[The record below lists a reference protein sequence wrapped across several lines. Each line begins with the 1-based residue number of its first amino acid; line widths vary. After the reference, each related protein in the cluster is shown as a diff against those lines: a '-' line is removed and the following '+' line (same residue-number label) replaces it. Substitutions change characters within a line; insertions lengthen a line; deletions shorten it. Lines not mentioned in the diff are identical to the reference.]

1 MEILMADAIDVAK
14 LTKIYLKIR
23 DTREEKAKAFN
34 EVDSKLAEEADKI
47 KSILLDHLQTT
58 GTDSIKTKFG
68 TFYRQV
74 KTKYWTSD
82 WDSIYAFIKEH
93 GVPDILEKRL
103 HQGNLK
109 TLIEE
114 QPELLPKGL
123 NADSQYTISIRKP
136 RK

>member
-74 KTKYWTSD
+74 KAKYWTSD

>member
-1 MEILMADAIDVAK
+1 MADAIDVAK

-74 KTKYWTSD
+74 KTKD
-82 WDSIYAFIKEH
+82 
-93 GVPDILEKRL
+93 
-103 HQGNLK
+103 
-109 TLIEE
+109 
-114 QPELLPKGL
+114 
-123 NADSQYTISIRKP
+123 RKSVV
-136 RK
+136 

>member
-1 MEILMADAIDVAK
+1 MADAIDVAK

-68 TFYRQV
+68 TFSRQV

-82 WDSIYAFIKEH
+82 WESIYAFIKEH